1 MQRDIF
7 QKIID
12 WNSSSK
18 RKPLILMGARQV
30 GKTWLMNEF
39 ASEFYPDSHVK
50 VDLQR
55 DDLLRARIDESN
67 IDPKTMIDL
76 IQAATGKQIVPGKT
90 LLIIDEIQESHKALN
105 ALKYFNQEM
114 PELAIIVAGSLL
126 GLAVGKSDDARQRKK
141 HKAQGSFPVGKV
153 SFLDV
158 HPMSFSEFV
167 RAVDNPFRLKALE
180 TGDWKL
186 VETLK
191 EDFESLLRKYLFV
204 GGMPEAVADFAKT
217 GDYTAVRKTQD
228 EILAAYDADFVKHA
242 PPELLHKIRLLWQNI
257 PAQLAKE
264 NKKFI
269 YTALKSGARAREYE
283 TALSW
288 LDDAGMVNQVFR
300 ASPPRLPLA
309 SYQDFSA
316 FKLYMHDVGLLGA
329 MSGTS
334 SSMLLDGNDLFTN
347 FKGALA
353 EQFVLQ
359 ELAANGIEPSYW
371 TSDSGNAEVEFVI
384 QGENDVFPVEAKA
397 GINTKAKSLK
407 VYRELFNPPYA
418 IRTSLQPYHD
428 GEAVK
433 DIPLYAFG
441 IHVSQLL
448 SPTRCRGR
456 VYTPATSGCWP
467 RA

>member
-1 MQRDIF
+1 MQRDVF
-7 QKIID
+7 KKIID
-12 WNSSSK
+12 WNSSRK

-30 GKTWLMNEF
+30 GKTWLMDAF
-39 ASEFYPDSHVK
+39 ANEFYPDAYVK

-55 DDLLRARIDESN
+55 DDMLRAKIDNSN
-67 IDPKTMIDL
+67 IDPKTMLDL
-76 IQAATGKQIVPGKT
+76 MQAATGKQIVPGRT

-105 ALKYFNQEM
+105 SLKYFNQEM
-114 PELAIIVAGSLL
+114 PDLAIIVAGSLL
-126 GLAVGKSDDARQRKK
+126 GLAMGKSDEARKRKGRER
-141 HKAQGSFPVGKV
+141 GSFPVGKV

-180 TGDWKL
+180 AGDWKL
-186 VETLK
+186 LDAMR
-191 EDFESLLRKYLFV
+191 EDFTTLLRKYLFV
-204 GGMPEAVADFAKT
+204 GGMPEAVADFAEN
-217 GDYTAVRKTQD
+217 GDYAGVRMAQD

-242 PPELLHKIRLLWQNI
+242 PPELLAKIRLLWKNI

-264 NKKFI
+264 NRKFI

-283 TALSW
+283 TALNW
-288 LDDAGMVNQVFR
+288 LDDAGMIHQVFR

-329 MSGTS
+329 MSGIS
-334 SSMLLDGNDLFTN
+334 PSMLLDGDALFTN
-347 FKGALA
+347 FKGAMT

-359 ELAANGIEPSYW
+359 ELAASGVTPSYW
-371 TSDSGNAEVEFVI
+371 SSDSGNAEVEFVV
-384 QGENDVFPVEAKA
+384 QGEKNVFPVEAKA

-407 VYRELFNPPYA
+407 VYRGLFNPPYA

-428 GEAVK
+428 GENVK

-441 IHVSQLL
+441 LHVSRLL
-448 SPTRCRGR
+448 SPAR
-456 VYTPATSGCWP
+456 
-467 RA
+467 

>member
-1 MQRDIF
+1 MQRDVF
-7 QKIID
+7 KKIID
-12 WNSSSK
+12 WNSSRK

-30 GKTWLMNEF
+30 GKTWLMDAF
-39 ASEFYPDSHVK
+39 ANEFYPDTYVK

-55 DDLLRARIDESN
+55 DDMLRAKIDNSN
-67 IDPKTMIDL
+67 IDPKTMLDIM
-76 IQAATGKQIVPGKT
+76 QAATGKQIVPGKT

-105 ALKYFNQEM
+105 SLKYFNQEM
-114 PELAIIVAGSLL
+114 PDLAIIVAGSLL
-126 GLAVGKSDDARQRKK
+126 GLAMGKSDEARKRKGRER
-141 HKAQGSFPVGKV
+141 GSFPVGKV

-180 TGDWKL
+180 AGDWKL
-186 VETLK
+186 LDAMR
-191 EDFESLLRKYLFV
+191 EDFTTLLRKYLFV
-204 GGMPEAVADFAKT
+204 GGMPEAVADFAEN
-217 GDYTAVRKTQD
+217 GDYAGVRMAQD

-242 PPELLHKIRLLWQNI
+242 PPELLAKIRLLWKNI

-264 NKKFI
+264 NRKFI

-283 TALSW
+283 TALNW
-288 LDDAGMVNQVFR
+288 LDDAGMIHQVFR

-329 MSGTS
+329 MSGIS
-334 SSMLLDGNDLFTN
+334 PSMLLDGDALFTN
-347 FKGALA
+347 FKGAMT

-359 ELAANGIEPSYW
+359 ELAANGITSNYW
-371 TSDSGNAEVEFVI
+371 SSDSGNAEVEFVI
-384 QGENDVFPVEAKA
+384 QGEKNVFPVEAKA

-407 VYRELFNPPYA
+407 VYRGLFNPPYA
-418 IRTSLQPYHD
+418 IRTSLQPHHE
-428 GEAVK
+428 GENVK

-441 IHVSQLL
+441 PHISKLIQK
-448 SPTRCRGR
+448 
-456 VYTPATSGCWP
+456 
-467 RA
+467 

>member
-1 MQRDIF
+1 MQRDVF
-7 QKIID
+7 QKIVD
-12 WNSSSK
+12 WNESHK

-30 GKTWLMNEF
+30 GKTWLMDAF
-39 ASEFYPDSHVK
+39 ANEFYPDSHVK
-50 VDLQR
+50 IDLQR
-55 DDLLRARIDESN
+55 DDMLRARIDESN
-67 IDPKTMIDL
+67 IDPATIIDL
-76 IQAATGKQIVPGKT
+76 VQAFTGKQVIPGKT

-114 PELAIIVAGSLL
+114 PQLAIIVAGSLL
-126 GLAVGKSDDARQRKK
+126 GLAMGKSDEPRKRK
-141 HKAQGSFPVGKV
+141 ERGSFPVGKV
-153 SFLDV
+153 SFLNV

-186 VETLK
+186 LDPMQ
-191 EDFESLLRKYLFV
+191 EDFKSLLRKYLFV
-204 GGMPEAVADFAKT
+204 GGMPEAVAEFAETK
-217 GDYTAVRKTQD
+217 DYSAVRRTQE

-242 PPELLHKIRLLWQNI
+242 PPELLAKIRLLWKNI

-264 NKKFI
+264 NRKFI
-269 YTALKSGARAREYE
+269 YTALKRGARAREYE
-283 TALSW
+283 TALKW
-288 LDDAGMVNQVFR
+288 LDDAGMIHQVFR
-300 ASPPRLPLA
+300 ASPPRLPLS

-334 SSMLLDGNDLFTN
+334 PSMLLDGNALFTN

-359 ELAANGIEPSYW
+359 ELAADEIATSYW
-371 TSDSGNAEVEFVI
+371 TSDSGNAEVEFVA
-384 QGENDVFPVEAKA
+384 QGEKDVFPIEAKA

-407 VYRELFNPPYA
+407 VYRELFQPPCA

-428 GEAVK
+428 GNDVK

-441 IHVSQLL
+441 TQIRHHIF
-448 SPTRCRGR
+448 PTHEIN
-456 VYTPATSGCWP
+456 TPN
-467 RA
+467 

>member
-1 MQRDIF
+1 MQRDVF

-12 WNSSSK
+12 WNLGKK

-30 GKTWLMNEF
+30 GKTWLMDEF
-39 ASEFYPDSHVK
+39 ANEFYPNSHVK

-76 IQAATGKQIVPGKT
+76 IQASTGKQIVPGKT

-114 PELAIIVAGSLL
+114 PELAVVVAGALL
-126 GLAVGKSDDARQRKK
+126 GLAVGKSEDARKRKK
-141 HKAQGSFPVGKV
+141 RKAQGSFPVGKV

-167 RAVDNPFRLKALE
+167 RAIDNPFRLKALE
-180 TGDWKL
+180 NGDWKL
-186 VETLK
+186 VETLH

-204 GGMPEAVADFAKT
+204 GGMPEAVANFAES
-217 GDYTAVRKTQD
+217 GDYAAVRRTQT
-228 EILAAYDADFVKHA
+228 EILTAYDADFVKHA
-242 PPELLHKIRLLWQNI
+242 PPELLPKIRLLWKNI

-283 TALSW
+283 AALSW
-288 LDDAGMVNQVFR
+288 LDDAGMINQVFR

-334 SSMLLDGNDLFTN
+334 PSMLLDGDALFTN

-353 EQFVLQ
+353 EQFALQ
-359 ELAANGIEPSYW
+359 ELTAREIEPSYW
-371 TSDSGNAEVEFVI
+371 TSDSGNAEVEFVV
-384 QGENDVFPVEAKA
+384 QGENDIFPVEVKS

-407 VYRELFNPPYA
+407 AYRELFRPPYA

-428 GEAVK
+428 GETVK

-441 IHVSQLL
+441 IHISRLL
-448 SPTRCRGR
+448 SSAR
-456 VYTPATSGCWP
+456 
-467 RA
+467 

>member
-1 MQRDIF
+1 MQRDVF
-7 QKIID
+7 KKIID
-12 WNSSSK
+12 WNLSRK

-30 GKTWLMNEF
+30 GKTWLMDAF
-39 ASEFYPDSHVK
+39 ANEFYPNSHVK
-50 VDLQR
+50 IDLQR
-55 DDLLRARIDESN
+55 DDILRARIDNSN
-67 IDPKTMIDL
+67 IDPKTMLDL
-76 IQAATGKQIVPGKT
+76 MQATTGKQIVPGKT
-90 LLIIDEIQESHKALN
+90 LLLIDEIQESHKALN

-126 GLAVGKSDDARQRKK
+126 GLAMGKSDESRKRK
-141 HKAQGSFPVGKV
+141 ERGSFPVGKV

-186 VETLK
+186 LESMH
-191 EDFESLLRKYLFV
+191 EDFKTILRKYMFV
-204 GGMPEAVADFAKT
+204 GGMPEAVANFAET
-217 GDYTAVRKTQD
+217 GDYADVRRIQD

-242 PPELLHKIRLLWQNI
+242 PPELLAKVRLLWKNV

-283 TALSW
+283 TAINW
-288 LDDAGMVNQVFR
+288 LDDAGMIHQVFR

-334 SSMLLDGNDLFTN
+334 SSMLLDDNALFTN

-359 ELAANGIEPSYW
+359 ELAANEIMASYW
-371 TSDSGNAEVEFVI
+371 TPDSGNAEVEFVV
-384 QGENDVFPVEAKA
+384 QGERDVFPIEAKA

-407 VYRELFNPPYA
+407 VYRELFSPPYA

-428 GEAVK
+428 GESVK
-433 DIPLYAFG
+433 DVPLYAFG
-441 IHVSQLL
+441 LHIPRLISA
-448 SPTRCRGR
+448 TR
-456 VYTPATSGCWP
+456 
-467 RA
+467 

>member
-1 MQRDIF
+1 MQRDVF

-12 WNSSSK
+12 WNLGKK

-30 GKTWLMNEF
+30 GKTWLMDEF
-39 ASEFYPDSHVK
+39 ANEFYPNSHVK

-76 IQAATGKQIVPGKT
+76 IQASTGKQIVPGKT

-114 PELAIIVAGSLL
+114 PELAVVVAGSLL
-126 GLAVGKSDDARQRKK
+126 GLAVGKSEDARKRKK
-141 HKAQGSFPVGKV
+141 RKAQGSFPVGKV

-167 RAVDNPFRLKALE
+167 RAIDNPFRLKALE
-180 TGDWKL
+180 NGDWKL
-186 VETLK
+186 VETLH

-204 GGMPEAVADFAKT
+204 GGMPEAVANFAES
-217 GDYTAVRKTQD
+217 GDYAAVRRTQT
-228 EILAAYDADFVKHA
+228 EILTAYDADFVKHA
-242 PPELLHKIRLLWQNI
+242 PPELLPKIRLLWKNI

-283 TALSW
+283 AALSW
-288 LDDAGMVNQVFR
+288 LDDAGMINQVFR

-334 SSMLLDGNDLFTN
+334 PSMLLDGDALFTN

-353 EQFVLQ
+353 EQFALQ
-359 ELAANGIEPSYW
+359 ELTAREIEPSYW
-371 TSDSGNAEVEFVI
+371 TSDSGNAEVEFVV
-384 QGENDVFPVEAKA
+384 QGENDIFPVEVKS

-407 VYRELFNPPYA
+407 AYRELFRPPYA

-428 GEAVK
+428 GETVK

-441 IHVSQLL
+441 IHISRLL
-448 SPTRCRGR
+448 SSAR
-456 VYTPATSGCWP
+456 
-467 RA
+467 

>member
-1 MQRDIF
+1 MQRDVF
-7 QKIID
+7 KKIID
-12 WNSSSK
+12 WNSSRK

-30 GKTWLMNEF
+30 GKTWLMDAF
-39 ASEFYPDSHVK
+39 ANEFYPDTYVK

-55 DDLLRARIDESN
+55 DDMLRAKIDNSN
-67 IDPKTMIDL
+67 IDPKTMLDIM
-76 IQAATGKQIVPGKT
+76 QAATGKQIVPGKT

-105 ALKYFNQEM
+105 SLKYFNQEM
-114 PELAIIVAGSLL
+114 PDLAIIVAGSLL
-126 GLAVGKSDDARQRKK
+126 GLAMGKSDEARKRKGRER
-141 HKAQGSFPVGKV
+141 GSFPVGKV

-180 TGDWKL
+180 AGDWKL
-186 VETLK
+186 LDAMR
-191 EDFESLLRKYLFV
+191 EDFTTLLRKYLFV
-204 GGMPEAVADFAKT
+204 GGMPEAVADFAEN
-217 GDYTAVRKTQD
+217 GDYAGVRMAQD

-242 PPELLHKIRLLWQNI
+242 PPELLAKIRLLWKNI

-264 NKKFI
+264 NRKFI

-283 TALSW
+283 TALNW
-288 LDDAGMVNQVFR
+288 LDDAGMIHQVFR

-329 MSGTS
+329 MSGIS
-334 SSMLLDGNDLFTN
+334 PSMLLDGDALFTN
-347 FKGALA
+347 FKGAMT

-359 ELAANGIEPSYW
+359 ELAANGITSNYW
-371 TSDSGNAEVEFVI
+371 SSDSGNAEVEFVI
-384 QGENDVFPVEAKA
+384 QGEKNVFPVEAKA

-407 VYRELFNPPYA
+407 VYRGLFNPPYA

-428 GEAVK
+428 GENVK

-441 IHVSQLL
+441 IHVSRLL
-448 SPTRCRGR
+448 SPAR
-456 VYTPATSGCWP
+456 
-467 RA
+467 

>member
-1 MQRDIF
+1 MQRDVF

-12 WNSSSK
+12 WNLSSK

-30 GKTWLMNEF
+30 GKTWLMDEF
-39 ASEFYPDSHVK
+39 ANEFYPDSHVK

-55 DDLLRARIDESN
+55 DDLLRTRIDDSN

-76 IQAATGKQIVPGKT
+76 IQASTGKQIVPGKT
-90 LLIIDEIQESHKALN
+90 LLLIDEIQESHKALN

-126 GLAVGKSDDARQRKK
+126 GLAVGKSDDARKRKK
-141 HKAQGSFPVGKV
+141 RKTQGSFPVGKV

-167 RAVDNPFRLKALE
+167 RAIDNPFRLKALE
-180 TGDWKL
+180 DGDWKL
-186 VETLK
+186 VETLQ
-191 EDFESLLRKYLFV
+191 EDFKSLLRKYLFV
-204 GGMPEAVADFAKT
+204 GGMPEAVANFAES
-217 GDYTAVRKTQD
+217 GDYAAVRKTQN
-228 EILAAYDADFVKHA
+228 EILTAYDADFVKHA
-242 PPELLHKIRLLWQNI
+242 PPELLPKIRLLWKNI

-283 TALSW
+283 AVLSW
-288 LDDAGMVNQVFR
+288 LDDAGMIHQVFR

-309 SYQDFSA
+309 SYQAFSA

-334 SSMLLDGNDLFTN
+334 PSMLLDGDVLFTN

-353 EQFVLQ
+353 EQFALQ
-359 ELAANGIEPSYW
+359 ELTAREIEPSYW
-371 TSDSGNAEVEFVI
+371 TSDSGNAEVEFVV
-384 QGENDVFPVEAKA
+384 QGERDIFPVEVKS

-407 VYRELFNPPYA
+407 VYRELFRPPYA

-441 IHVSQLL
+441 IHISRFLY
-448 SPTRCRGR
+448 SE
-456 VYTPATSGCWP
+456 
-467 RA
+467 

>member
-1 MQRDIF
+1 MQRDVF

-12 WNSSSK
+12 WNLSSR

-30 GKTWLMNEF
+30 GKTWLMDEF
-39 ASEFYPDSHVK
+39 ANEFYPDSHVK

-55 DDLLRARIDESN
+55 DDLLRTRIDESN

-76 IQAATGKQIVPGKT
+76 FQASAGKQIVPGKT

-114 PELAIIVAGSLL
+114 PGLAVIVAGSLL
-126 GLAVGKSDDARQRKK
+126 GLAVGKSEDARKRKK
-141 HKAQGSFPVGKV
+141 RKAQGSFPVGKV

-158 HPMSFSEFV
+158 HPMSFSEFA
-167 RAVDNPFRLKALE
+167 RAIDNPFRLKALE
-180 TGDWKL
+180 NGDWKL
-186 VETLK
+186 VETLQ

-204 GGMPEAVADFAKT
+204 GGMPEAVANFAES
-217 GDYTAVRKTQD
+217 GDYAAVRKTQN
-228 EILAAYDADFVKHA
+228 EILTAYDADFVKHA
-242 PPELLHKIRLLWQNI
+242 PPELLPKIRLLWKNI

-283 TALSW
+283 AALSW
-288 LDDAGMVNQVFR
+288 LDDAGMIRQVFR

-316 FKLYMHDVGLLGA
+316 FKLYTHDVGLLGA

-334 SSMLLDGNDLFTN
+334 PSMLLDGDALFTN

-353 EQFVLQ
+353 EQFALQ
-359 ELAANGIEPSYW
+359 ELTAREIEPSYW
-371 TSDSGNAEVEFVI
+371 TSDSGNAEVEFVV
-384 QGENDVFPVEAKA
+384 QGEKDIFPVEVKS

-407 VYRELFNPPYA
+407 VYRELFLPPYA

-428 GEAVK
+428 GENVK

-441 IHVSQLL
+441 IHVARLL
-448 SPTRCRGR
+448 SS
-456 VYTPATSGCWP
+456 AQ
-467 RA
+467 

>member
-1 MQRDIF
+1 MQRDVF
-7 QKIID
+7 KKIID
-12 WNSSSK
+12 WNSSRK

-30 GKTWLMNEF
+30 GKTWLMDAF
-39 ASEFYPDSHVK
+39 ANEFYPDAYVK

-55 DDLLRARIDESN
+55 DDMLRAKIDNSN
-67 IDPKTMIDL
+67 IDPKTMLDIM
-76 IQAATGKQIVPGKT
+76 QAATGKQIVPGKT
-90 LLIIDEIQESHKALN
+90 LLIIDEIQESHKTLN
-105 ALKYFNQEM
+105 SLKYFNQEM
-114 PELAIIVAGSLL
+114 PDLAIIVAGSLL
-126 GLAVGKSDDARQRKK
+126 GLAMGKSDEARKRKGRER
-141 HKAQGSFPVGKV
+141 GSFPVGKV

-180 TGDWKL
+180 AGDWKL
-186 VETLK
+186 LDAMR
-191 EDFESLLRKYLFV
+191 EDFTTLLRKYLFV
-204 GGMPEAVADFAKT
+204 GGMPEAVADFAEN
-217 GDYTAVRKTQD
+217 GDYAGVRMAQD

-242 PPELLHKIRLLWQNI
+242 PPELLAKIRLLWKNI

-264 NKKFI
+264 NRKFI

-283 TALSW
+283 TALNW
-288 LDDAGMVNQVFR
+288 LDDAGMIHQVFR

-329 MSGTS
+329 MSGIS
-334 SSMLLDGNDLFTN
+334 PSMLLDGDALFTN
-347 FKGALA
+347 FKGAMT

-359 ELAANGIEPSYW
+359 ELAANGITSNYW
-371 TSDSGNAEVEFVI
+371 SSDSGNAEVEFVV
-384 QGENDVFPVEAKA
+384 QGEKNVFPVEAKA

-407 VYRELFNPPYA
+407 VYRGLFNPPYA

-428 GEAVK
+428 GENVK

-441 IHVSQLL
+441 IHVSRLL
-448 SPTRCRGR
+448 SPAR
-456 VYTPATSGCWP
+456 
-467 RA
+467 

>member
-1 MQRDIF
+1 MQRDVF

-12 WNSSSK
+12 WNLGKK

-30 GKTWLMNEF
+30 GKTWLMDEF
-39 ASEFYPDSHVK
+39 ANEFYPNSHVK

-76 IQAATGKQIVPGKT
+76 IQASTGKQIVPGKT

-114 PELAIIVAGSLL
+114 PELAVVVAGSLL
-126 GLAVGKSDDARQRKK
+126 GLAVGKSEDARKRKK
-141 HKAQGSFPVGKV
+141 RKAQGSFPVGKV

-167 RAVDNPFRLKALE
+167 RAIDNPFRLKALE
-180 TGDWKL
+180 NGDWKL
-186 VETLK
+186 VETLH

-204 GGMPEAVADFAKT
+204 GGMPEAVANFAES
-217 GDYTAVRKTQD
+217 GNYAAVRRTQT
-228 EILAAYDADFVKHA
+228 EILTAYDADFVKHA
-242 PPELLHKIRLLWQNI
+242 PPELLPKIRLLWKNI

-283 TALSW
+283 AALSW
-288 LDDAGMVNQVFR
+288 LDDAGMINQVFR

-316 FKLYMHDVGLLGA
+316 FKLYIHDVGLLGA

-334 SSMLLDGNDLFTN
+334 PSMLLDGDALFTN

-353 EQFVLQ
+353 EQFALQ
-359 ELAANGIEPSYW
+359 ELTAREIEPSYW
-371 TSDSGNAEVEFVI
+371 TSDSGNAEVEFVV
-384 QGENDVFPVEAKA
+384 QGENDIFPVEVKS

-407 VYRELFNPPYA
+407 AYRELFRPPYA

-428 GEAVK
+428 GETVK

-441 IHVSQLL
+441 IHISRLL
-448 SPTRCRGR
+448 SSAR
-456 VYTPATSGCWP
+456 
-467 RA
+467 

>member
-1 MQRDIF
+1 MQRDVF

-12 WNSSSK
+12 WNLSSR

-30 GKTWLMNEF
+30 GKTWLMDEF
-39 ASEFYPDSHVK
+39 ANEFYPDSHVK

-55 DDLLRARIDESN
+55 DDLLRTRIDESN

-76 IQAATGKQIVPGKT
+76 FQASTGNQIVPGKT

-105 ALKYFNQEM
+105 ALKYLNQEM
-114 PELAIIVAGSLL
+114 PELAVIVAGSLL
-126 GLAVGKSDDARQRKK
+126 GLAVGKSEDARKRKK
-141 HKAQGSFPVGKV
+141 RKAQGSFPVGKV

-167 RAVDNPFRLKALE
+167 RAIDNPFRLKALE
-180 TGDWKL
+180 NGDWKL
-186 VETLK
+186 VETLH

-204 GGMPEAVADFAKT
+204 GGMPEAVANFAES
-217 GDYTAVRKTQD
+217 GDYAAVRKTQN
-228 EILAAYDADFVKHA
+228 EILTAYDADFVKHA
-242 PPELLHKIRLLWQNI
+242 PPELLPKIRLLWKNI

-283 TALSW
+283 AALSW
-288 LDDAGMVNQVFR
+288 LDDAGMIHQVFR

-334 SSMLLDGNDLFTN
+334 PYMLLDGDALFTN

-353 EQFVLQ
+353 EQFALQ
-359 ELAANGIEPSYW
+359 ELSAREIEPSYW
-371 TSDSGNAEVEFVI
+371 TSDSGNAEVEFVF
-384 QGENDVFPVEAKA
+384 QGEKDIFPVEVKS

-407 VYRELFNPPYA
+407 VYRGLFQPPYA
-418 IRTSLQPYHD
+418 IRTSLQSYHD

-441 IHVSQLL
+441 IHISRFL
-448 SPTRCRGR
+448 SS
-456 VYTPATSGCWP
+456 AQ
-467 RA
+467 

>member
-1 MQRDIF
+1 MQRDVF
-7 QKIID
+7 KKIID
-12 WNSSSK
+12 WNSSRK

-30 GKTWLMNEF
+30 GKTWLMDAF
-39 ASEFYPDSHVK
+39 ADEFYPDAYVK

-55 DDLLRARIDESN
+55 DDMLRAKIDNSN
-67 IDPKTMIDL
+67 IDPKTMLDL
-76 IQAATGKQIVPGKT
+76 MQAATGKQIVPGKT

-105 ALKYFNQEM
+105 SLKYFNQEM
-114 PELAIIVAGSLL
+114 PDLAIVVAGSLL
-126 GLAVGKSDDARQRKK
+126 GLAMGKSNEARKRKGRER
-141 HKAQGSFPVGKV
+141 GSFPVGKV

-180 TGDWKL
+180 DRDWGL
-186 VETLK
+186 LDAMR
-191 EDFESLLRKYLFV
+191 EDYTTLLRKYLFV
-204 GGMPEAVADFAKT
+204 GGMPEAVANFAEN
-217 GDYTAVRKTQD
+217 GDYAGVRRTQD

-242 PPELLHKIRLLWQNI
+242 PPELLAKIRLLWKNI

-264 NKKFI
+264 NRKFI

-283 TALSW
+283 TALNW
-288 LDDAGMVNQVFR
+288 LDDAGMIHQVFR

-329 MSGTS
+329 MSGIS
-334 SSMLLDGNDLFTN
+334 PSMLLDGDALFTN
-347 FKGALA
+347 FKGAMT

-359 ELAANGIEPSYW
+359 ELAASGITPSYW
-371 TSDSGNAEVEFVI
+371 SSDSGNAEVEFVV
-384 QGENDVFPVEAKA
+384 QGEKDVFPVEAKA

-407 VYRELFNPPYA
+407 VYRGLFNPPYA
-418 IRTSLQPYHD
+418 IRTSLQPHHE
-428 GEAVK
+428 GENVK

-441 IHVSQLL
+441 LHI
-448 SPTRCRGR
+448 
-456 VYTPATSGCWP
+456 SGLIQK
-467 RA
+467 